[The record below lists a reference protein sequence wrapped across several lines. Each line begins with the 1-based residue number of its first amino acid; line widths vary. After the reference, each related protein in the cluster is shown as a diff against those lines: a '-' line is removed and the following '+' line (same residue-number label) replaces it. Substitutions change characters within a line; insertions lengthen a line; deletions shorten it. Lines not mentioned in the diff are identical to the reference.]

1 MSDQEAVLHWF
12 DKGIR
17 RLGGQAPPVT
27 RSDQERLERAKN
39 AFLAGLEAEMAV
51 DLECCIHC
59 GMCAEA
65 CHFYEGT
72 KQGKYA
78 PIRKVAPLRRFY
90 HRELGPLRWFYKLLT
105 RDISLEELEQWQE
118 LVYDSC
124 TMCARCDMIC
134 PMGIQIS
141 PMVGVMRNGLAA
153 AELVPAELAAAT
165 REQEE
170 KGTVFGSGAPELVAA
185 AENMREQGLEVPID
199 KETADVMLLSTAFD
213 IHLFDQSLSST
224 VKIMNRL
231 GVDWTIRSGA
241 FEATNF
247 GMLSGDRQA
256 EKAATQRIID
266 EALACGANM
275 LVIPECG
282 HAYPELR
289 WEAANIYGQSLPFE
303 VLAISEFLARELQ
316 AGRLKLKNTS
326 TDKQVTYH
334 DPCKM
339 GRWGGVLDE
348 PRALLDALGVK
359 LTEME
364 SHGATNYCCGG
375 GGGVMLIERAAPLR
389 QRAFE
394 IKMRQVDDTGADSV
408 VTTCDSCRTNFMT
421 GAQNSNWQTSI
432 ESLVELVAE
441 NLED

>member
-1 MSDQEAVLHWF
+1 MSDQEAVLQWF
-12 DKGIR
+12 DSAVSQ
-17 RLGGQAPPVT
+17 LGGQAPTVT
-27 RSDQERLERAKN
+27 RSDKERLERAKQV
-39 AFLAGLEAEMAV
+39 FRAGLDANMAV

-65 CHFYEGT
+65 CHFFEST

-78 PIRKVAPLRRFY
+78 PIRKAAPLRRFY
-90 HRELGPLRWFYKLLT
+90 QRELGPLRWFYRLFT
-105 RDISLEELEQWQE
+105 RDLSLEELGRWQE

-141 PMVGVMRNGLAA
+141 PMVGVMRNGMAA
-153 AELVPAELAAAT
+153 AELAPAELAAAT
-165 REQEE
+165 REQQE
-170 KGTVFGSGAPELVAA
+170 KGTVFGSGAAEFKAA
-185 AENMREQGLEVPID
+185 AENLREQGLEVQID
-199 KETADVMLLSTAFD
+199 KGTADVMLLSTALD
-213 IHLFDQSLSST
+213 VNVYTRSLAGI
-224 VKIMNRL
+224 VKILNRL
-231 GVDWTIRSGA
+231 GVDWTFRSRA

-266 EALACGANM
+266 EAIACGAKTV
-275 LVIPECG
+275 VIPECG

-289 WEAANIYGQSLPFE
+289 WEAANIYGQPLPFE
-303 VLAISEFLARELQ
+303 VLAISEYLGHELQ
-316 AGRLKLKNTS
+316 AGRLRLKSAS
-326 TDKQVTYH
+326 TNEKVTYH

-348 PRALLDALGVK
+348 PRALLEALGID
-359 LTEME
+359 LAEME
-364 SHGATNYCCGG
+364 SHGATNFCCGG

-394 IKMRQVDDTGADSV
+394 IKMRQVDDTGAGSV
-408 VTTCDSCRTNFMT
+408 VTTCDSCRTNFIK
-421 GAQNSNWQTSI
+421 GAQNANWTTNV

-441 NLED
+441 NLAD